1 MRHLIDPA
9 DFTLEETLRLMDLA
23 DRIHDDPAAYKDV
36 ATRKRLATLFYEPST
51 RTRLSFEAAM
61 LNLGGQVLGFP
72 DAGVSSASK
81 GETVADTIRII
92 SCYADIAAMRHPKE
106 GAPLRAARYS
116 RIPVINA
123 GDGGHSHPT
132 QTLLDMM
139 TIRRRKGRL
148 DNLTIGFCGDL
159 KFGRT
164 VHSLI
169 KSLSRLPGMRFV
181 LISPEELRVPDYII
195 SEVLAPNNI
204 DYVETRSLEEALPE
218 LDILYMTRVQRER
231 FFNEEDYI
239 RLKNSYVLTKEK
251 LDLAPADMA
260 VLHPLPRVNEITLDV
275 DDDPRAA
282 YFEQAQ
288 NGVYMRMA
296 LIMTLLGLAD
306 PKTGEVAF
314 DVNG

>member
-1 MRHLIDPA
+1 MRHLIDPL
-9 DFTLEETLRLMDLA
+9 DFTVEETTALLDLA
-23 DRIHDDPAAYKDV
+23 DRILADPAAFADKC
-36 ATRKRLATLFYEPST
+36 KGKILATLFYEPST
-51 RTRLSFEAAM
+51 RTRLSFESAM
-61 LNLGGQVLGFP
+61 LRLGGRVLGFASA
-72 DAGVSSASK
+72 DSSSAAK
-81 GETVADTIRII
+81 GESVADTIRII
-92 SCYADIAAMRHPKE
+92 SGYADIAAMRHPKE

-148 DNLTIGFCGDL
+148 DHLTIGFCGDL

-195 SEVLAPNNI
+195 SEVLAPNGI
-204 DYVETRSLEEALPE
+204 DYVETRSLEGALPD

-239 RLKNSYVLTKEK
+239 RLKNSYVLTREK
-251 LDLAPADMA
+251 LALAPADMA

>member
-1 MRHLIDPA
+1 MRHLIDPL
-9 DFTLEETLRLMDLA
+9 DFTQQEISTLLDLA
-23 DRIHDDPAAYKDV
+23 DRIHDDPAAYQDAASHK
-36 ATRKRLATLFYEPST
+36 KLATLFYEPST
-51 RTRLSFEAAM
+51 RTRLSFESAM
-61 LNLGGQVLGFP
+61 LRLGGKVLGFP

-106 GAPLRAARYS
+106 GAPLRASLYS
-116 RIPVINA
+116 KIPVINA

-169 KSLSRLPGMRFV
+169 KSLARYDNVKFV

-195 SEVLAPNNI
+195 NEVLEPRGI
-204 DYVETRSLEEALPE
+204 PYIETRNLEGALPD

-239 RLKNSYVLTKEK
+239 RLRDSYILTAEK
-251 LDLAPADMA
+251 LNLAPADMA

-288 NGVYMRMA
+288 NGVYVRMA
-296 LIMTLLGLAD
+296 LIMTLLGLKD

-314 DVNG
+314 EC

>member
-1 MRHLIDPA
+1 MRHLIDPL

-23 DRIHDDPAAYKDV
+23 DRIHDDPAAYQDV
-36 ATRKRLATLFYEPST
+36 AARKRLASLFYEPST
-51 RTRLSFEAAM
+51 RTRLSFESAM
-61 LNLGGQVLGFP
+61 LNLGGQVIGFP
-72 DAGVSSASK
+72 DGGVSSASK
-81 GETVADTIRII
+81 GETVADTIRIV
-92 SCYADIAAMRHPKE
+92 SCYANIAAMRHPKE

-148 DNLTIGFCGDL
+148 DGLTIGFCGDL

-169 KSLSRLPGMRFV
+169 KSLSRCEGMRFI
-181 LISPEELRVPDYII
+181 LISPDELRVPDYII
-195 SEVLAPNNI
+195 SEVLEPRGI
-204 DYVETRSLEEALPE
+204 PYLETRSLEQALPE

-239 RLKNSYVLTKEK
+239 RLKNSYVLTKSK
-251 LDLAPADMA
+251 LDLARPDMA

-275 DDDPRAA
+275 DDDQRAA

-296 LIMTLLGLAD
+296 LIMTLLGLKD

-314 DVNG
+314 EC

>member
-1 MRHLIDPA
+1 MRHLIDPL
-9 DFTLEETLRLMDLA
+9 DFTKEETQKLLDLA
-23 DRIHDDPAAYKDV
+23 DRIHDDPEAYQDV
-36 ATRKRLATLFYEPST
+36 ADHKRLATLFYEPST
-51 RTRLSFEAAM
+51 RTRLSFESAM
-61 LNLGGQVLGFP
+61 LRLGGKVLGFP

-106 GAPLRAARYS
+106 GAPLRASLYS
-116 RIPVINA
+116 KIPVINA

-169 KSLSRLPGMRFV
+169 KSLARYDNVKFV

-195 SEVLAPNNI
+195 NEVLEPRGI
-204 DYVETRSLEEALPE
+204 PYIETRNLEGALPD

-239 RLKNSYVLTKEK
+239 RLRDSYILTAEK
-251 LDLAPADMA
+251 LNLAPADMA

-275 DDDPRAA
+275 DDHPRAA

-288 NGVYMRMA
+288 NGVYVRMA
-296 LIMTLLGLAD
+296 LIMTLLGLKD

-314 DVNG
+314 EC

>member
-1 MRHLIDPA
+1 MRHLIDPL
-9 DFTLEETLRLMDLA
+9 DFTYEETLRLLDLA
-23 DRIHDDPAAYKDV
+23 DRIHDDPAAYQDV
-36 ATRKRLATLFYEPST
+36 ACRKRLASLFYEPST

-81 GETVADTIRII
+81 GETVADTIRIV

-148 DNLTIGFCGDL
+148 DGLTIGFCGDL

-169 KSLSRLPGMRFV
+169 KSLSRWPNMKFV
-181 LISPEELRVPDYII
+181 LISPEELRVPDYILT
-195 SEVLAPNNI
+195 EVLDPKGI
-204 DYVETRSLEEALPE
+204 PYVETRSLEDALPQ

-239 RLKNSYVLTKEK
+239 RLKNSYVLTKAK
-251 LDLAPADMA
+251 LAQAPAEMA

-296 LIMTLLGLAD
+296 LIMTLLGLKD

-314 DVNG
+314 EC

>member
-1 MRHLIDPA
+1 MRHLIDPL
-9 DFTLEETLRLMDLA
+9 DFTKEETQKLLDLA
-23 DRIHDDPAAYKDV
+23 DRIHDDPEAYQDV
-36 ATRKRLATLFYEPST
+36 ADRKRLATLFYEPST
-51 RTRLSFEAAM
+51 RTRLSFESAM
-61 LNLGGQVLGFP
+61 LRLGGKVLGFP

-106 GAPLRAARYS
+106 GAPLRASLYS
-116 RIPVINA
+116 KIPVINA

-169 KSLSRLPGMRFV
+169 KSLARYDNVKFV
-181 LISPEELRVPDYII
+181 LISPEELRVPDYSIN
-195 SEVLAPNNI
+195 EVLEPRGI
-204 DYVETRSLEEALPE
+204 PYIETRNLEGALPD

-239 RLKNSYVLTKEK
+239 RLRDSYILTAEK
-251 LDLAPADMA
+251 LNLAPADMA

-288 NGVYMRMA
+288 NGVYVRMA
-296 LIMTLLGLAD
+296 LIMTLLGLKD

-314 DVNG
+314 EC

>member
-1 MRHLIDPA
+1 MRHLIDPL

-23 DRIHDDPAAYKDV
+23 DRIHADPAAYQDV
-36 ATRKRLATLFYEPST
+36 ATRKRLASLFYEPST

-81 GETVADTIRII
+81 GETVADTIRIV

-148 DNLTIGFCGDL
+148 NGLTIGFCGDL

-169 KSLSRLPGMRFV
+169 KSLSRCDGMQFV

-195 SEVLAPNNI
+195 SEVLDPRQI
-204 DYVETRSLEEALPE
+204 PYVETRSLEKALPD

-239 RLKNSYVLTKEK
+239 RLKNSYVLTKAK
-251 LDLAPADMA
+251 LDLAPPEMA

-296 LIMTLLGLAD
+296 LIMTLLGLKD

-314 DVNG
+314 PC